1 MRRKERGSGERLRT
15 KGGME
20 KWVGNLTGTMSTKK
34 KKKKGNSRE
43 TLDGELQSN
52 TPLLKS

>member
-34 KKKKGNSRE
+34 KKRREIPVRLWTGNCRV
-43 TLDGELQSN
+43 TRHY
-52 TPLLKS
+52 